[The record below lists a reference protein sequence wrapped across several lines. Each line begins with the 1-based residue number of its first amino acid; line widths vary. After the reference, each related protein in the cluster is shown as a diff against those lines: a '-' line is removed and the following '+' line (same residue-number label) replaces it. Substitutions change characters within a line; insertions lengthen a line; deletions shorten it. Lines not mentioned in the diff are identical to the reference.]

1 MSDPTREPT
10 DGGSPLEQEL
20 AEREAE
26 LAILSSVQQGLA
38 SHLEVQSI
46 YDLVGDKIRDVFN
59 AQVVMISTY
68 DGQTDSIEHRY
79 AIERGERVY
88 APGHHPLRGF
98 RTQIVQTRQP
108 VLANTSVAEQAARLG
123 QPTLPGTITPKSWLG
138 VPMLVGD
145 EVTGILSLQ
154 DVDQENAFD
163 ESDVRLLQSLAASM
177 SVALENARL
186 FDETQRLLQVTE
198 QRATELQII
207 NSVQQELVQRLD
219 TASIYELVGEKL
231 LGFFRHADLSIVAYD
246 PETDLLSAPFR
257 VEDGRRLSFQPS
269 TVGGKGFI
277 GQLLHNPQPW
287 LISKDLEQAAIRYQS
302 GDAMGA
308 DLPKSALYVP
318 LMMAG
323 SMHGAIVLKNMQ
335 REQAFSESD
344 VRLLATLA
352 NSMSVALENAR
363 LWDQEKLY
371 RKALEREFEI
381 GREIQAG
388 FLPDALPQPAGWEIA
403 ASLKSARKVA
413 GDFYDVFELPEGKI
427 GLVIADVCDKGLGA
441 ALFMTL
447 FRSLIRAVSSIDFF
461 VQTESRD
468 NIPADI
474 RLNNAISLTN
484 TYIAETHGNTGMF
497 ATIFFGI
504 LDTRTGRLAYINGGH
519 LPPMLIDKHGVKETL
534 KRTGPAVGVA
544 TDAHYAI
551 SEVAIQQNETLFAYT
566 DGLTDTANAAGEY
579 FDAKGLIPLFVE
591 DQALGSLLVQVQGQ
605 IDHYSA
611 GAQQSD
617 DITMLA
623 VRRKSR
629 CVTDL
634 PGTSG

>member
-1 MSDPTREPT
+1 MSHRTRVPK
-10 DGGSPLEQEL
+10 DGSSPLEQEL

-26 LAILSSVQQGLA
+26 LAILSRVQQGLA
-38 SHLEVQSI
+38 AHLEVQSI

-68 DGQTDSIEHRY
+68 DRQTDSIEHRY
-79 AIERGERVY
+79 AIERGQRVY

-98 RTQIVQTRQP
+98 RTQIVQTRLP
-108 VLANTSVAEQAARLG
+108 VLVNTNVAEQAARLG

-145 EVTGILSLQ
+145 KVTGILSLQ

-163 ESDVRLLQSLAASM
+163 ESDVHLLQGLAASM

-186 FDETQRLLQVTE
+186 FDETQRLLQETE
-198 QRATELQII
+198 QRATELQLI
-207 NSVQQELVQRLD
+207 NSVQEELVQRLD
-219 TASIYELVGEKL
+219 TASIYQLVGEKL
-231 LGFFRHADLSIVAYD
+231 RGFFRHADLSIVAYD
-246 PETDLLSAPFR
+246 PQTDVLSAPFL
-257 VEDGRRLSFQPS
+257 VEGGRRLSFQPGP
-269 TVGGKGFI
+269 VGGKGFI
-277 GQLLHNPQPW
+277 GHLLHSPQPW
-287 LISKDLEQAAIRYQS
+287 LISEGLEQAALQYQ
-302 GDAMGA
+302 GVDPLGTG
-308 DLPKSALYVP
+308 LPKSALYLP
-318 LMMAG
+318 LMMGG
-323 SMHGAIVLKNMQ
+323 SMHGAIVLKNMH
-335 REQAFSESD
+335 RERAFSESD
-344 VRLLATLA
+344 VRLLTTLA

-371 RKALEREFEI
+371 RKAMEREFEI

-388 FLPDALPQPAGWEIA
+388 FLPDALPQPTGWEIA

-461 VQTESRD
+461 VSTESRG
-468 NIPADI
+468 NIPSAI

-484 TYIAETHGNTGMF
+484 SYIAETHGTTGMF

-504 LDTRTGRLAYINGGH
+504 LDTRTGMLAYINGGH

-534 KRTGPAVGVA
+534 KRTGPAVGV
-544 TDAHYAI
+544 TSDAHYAI
-551 SEVAIQQNETLFAYT
+551 SEVAIQHDETFFAHT
-566 DGLTDTANAAGEY
+566 DGLTDTANPAGQY
-579 FDAKGLIPLFVE
+579 FEAKGLMPLFVE
-591 DQALGSLLVQVQGQ
+591 DQALDACLAQIQEQV
-605 IDHYSA
+605 DHYA
-611 GAQQSD
+611 TGAQQSD

-623 VRRKSR
+623 VRRKR
-629 CVTDL
+629 
-634 PGTSG
+634 